1 MIMNKLIS
9 LFKREVPRIAVSA
22 PLFVTALIT
31 EHLLLNYVALAL
43 YILALLVSGLP
54 VFIDAVRGIL
64 RRDLLDEKFLMSI
77 ASVGAMIVGEW
88 SEGVAVMLFFLIGET
103 FEHMA
108 VRRSRASIRSLM
120 DIMPDEATVLTDGVE
135 ETVDADEVEV
145 GSTIIIRSGE
155 RVPLDCTVIS
165 GDADI
170 DTSAV
175 TGEAIPRPVTV
186 GDTLDSGTVVIGGV
200 LTATTLRLAED
211 SAASRILELVENA
224 SENKSREE
232 SFITSFSRY
241 YTPIVVGL
249 AVALALVLSLF
260 SITTPGEAIYRA
272 LIFLVISCPCALV
285 ISVPMAFFGGIGGA
299 ASRGILFK
307 GGNVFSRVASAD
319 TVAFDKTGT
328 VTSGRFSV
336 TNISPIGVSREE
348 LLTLAAIAE
357 YGSNHPI
364 AAAIRSA
371 SGTDERPDGFTEL
384 AGKGS
389 IAEYRGERVA
399 VGNTALLSELGITPP
414 DAVPTGSVLVARDGE
429 YLGYITVA
437 DELKPEAREA
447 MTSLRVLGVR
457 RLAMISGDRREN
469 VERIATDI
477 SIGECYSELK
487 PDEKY
492 KKLEELITT
501 SSRGVM
507 YVGDG
512 INDAPAL
519 ARADVGIAMGSI
531 GQDSAIEA
539 SDLVITTDNLTK
551 IPEAVEIARKTVGIA
566 KFNIVFAL
574 GIKIL
579 ILALG
584 AFDLAGMWLAVFADV
599 GVAVIAILNS
609 MRTLACPTGK
619 R

>member
-22 PLFVTALIT
+22 LLFVTALIT

-43 YILALLVSGLP
+43 YILALLISGLP

-135 ETVDADEVEV
+135 ETVDADEVEI

-211 SAASRILELVENA
+211 SAASRILELVESA

-241 YTPIVVGL
+241 
-249 AVALALVLSLF
+249 
-260 SITTPGEAIYRA
+260 
-272 LIFLVISCPCALV
+272 
-285 ISVPMAFFGGIGGA
+285 
-299 ASRGILFK
+299 
-307 GGNVFSRVASAD
+307 
-319 TVAFDKTGT
+319 
-328 VTSGRFSV
+328 
-336 TNISPIGVSREE
+336 
-348 LLTLAAIAE
+348 
-357 YGSNHPI
+357 
-364 AAAIRSA
+364 
-371 SGTDERPDGFTEL
+371 
-384 AGKGS
+384 
-389 IAEYRGERVA
+389 
-399 VGNTALLSELGITPP
+399 
-414 DAVPTGSVLVARDGE
+414 
-429 YLGYITVA
+429 
-437 DELKPEAREA
+437 
-447 MTSLRVLGVR
+447 
-457 RLAMISGDRREN
+457 
-469 VERIATDI
+469 
-477 SIGECYSELK
+477 
-487 PDEKY
+487 
-492 KKLEELITT
+492 
-501 SSRGVM
+501 
-507 YVGDG
+507 
-512 INDAPAL
+512 
-519 ARADVGIAMGSI
+519 
-531 GQDSAIEA
+531 
-539 SDLVITTDNLTK
+539 
-551 IPEAVEIARKTVGIA
+551 
-566 KFNIVFAL
+566 
-574 GIKIL
+574 
-579 ILALG
+579 
-584 AFDLAGMWLAVFADV
+584 
-599 GVAVIAILNS
+599 
-609 MRTLACPTGK
+609 
-619 R
+619 

>member
-1 MIMNKLIS
+1 MNRLIAF
-9 LFKREVPRIAVSA
+9 FKREVPRIATA
-22 PLFVTALIT
+22 AFLFVAALVT
-31 EHLLLNYVALAL
+31 EHLGAGYVALAI
-43 YILALLVSGLP
+43 YILALLVSGLS

-77 ASVGAMIVGEW
+77 ASIGAMIVGEW

-120 DIMPDEATVLTDGVE
+120 DIMPDEATVLVDGEE
-135 ETVDADEVEV
+135 ETVDADEVEI

-155 RVPLDCTVIS
+155 RVPLDAVVVS
-165 GDADI
+165 GSADI

-175 TGEAIPRPVTV
+175 TGEAIPRPVAV

-200 LTATTLRLAED
+200 LTATTIRLAED
-211 SAASRILELVENA
+211 SAASRILELVETA

-249 AVALALVLSLF
+249 AAVLALVLSLCG
-260 SITTPGEAIYRA
+260 ITTPGEAIYRA

-307 GGNVFSRVASAD
+307 GGNIFSSVASAD
-319 TVAFDKTGT
+319 TVALDKTGT

-336 TNISPIGVSREE
+336 TDVSSPSSVTAEE

-371 SGTDERPDGFTEL
+371 ADTDERPDSFTEL

-389 IAEYRGERVA
+389 IAEYRGERIA
-399 VGNTALLSELGITPP
+399 VGNMALLSELGIALP
-414 DAVPTGSVLVARDGE
+414 DTVPTGAVLVARGE
-429 YLGYITVA
+429 KYIGCITVA
-437 DELKPEAREA
+437 DELKPEARRA
-447 MTSLRVLGVR
+447 MTSLKSLGVK

-469 VERIATDI
+469 VERVAAEAE
-477 SIGECYSELK
+477 IGEIYSELK

-492 KKLEELITT
+492 KKLEQLI
-501 SSRGVM
+501 SSTDRGVM

-519 ARADVGIAMGSI
+519 ARADVGIAMGAI

-539 SDLVITTDNLTK
+539 SDLVITTDNLEK
-551 IPEAVEIARKTVGIA
+551 IPEAIEIARKTVGIA

-574 GIKIL
+574 GVKIL

-584 AFDLAGMWLAVFADV
+584 AVDLAGMWLAVFADV
-599 GVAVIAILNS
+599 GVAVVAILNS
-609 MRTLACPTGK
+609 MRTLVHK